1 MCTIINV
8 NRPFVYPQTIKT
20 GANRGENW
28 ERKQSKRHSYSVWVK
43 CPFTKELIHFVINSK
58 KEEKE
63 LKEVIQSYKYENQ
76 MNNNFH
82 YQMAA

>member
-1 MCTIINV
+1 MCAIINV

-28 ERKQSKRHSYSVWVK
+28 ERTETKKSPIKISKK
-43 CPFTKELIHFVINSK
+43 CPFSNQIIPFTIFSR

-63 LKEVIQSYKYENQ
+63 LDYVFNEMKNEAKYLKGYE
-76 MNNNFH
+76 

>member
-8 NRPFVYPQTIKT
+8 TRAFVHPQTIKT

-28 ERKQSKRHSYSVWVK
+28 ERKETKKNPIKITKK
-43 CPFTKELIHFVINSK
+43 CPFSNQIIPFTIFSR

-63 LKEVIQSYKYENQ
+63 LIYVFNELKNEAKYQKEYD
-76 MNNNFH
+76 